1 MELGAV
7 ESDEAMARRLQRE
20 ERERANA
27 SSRDA
32 FYPNAPYDPAR
43 RARPPGDPRPSFL
56 MPVPHPPSSPAFSFP
71 PPPSSAPAPPPTA
84 ESTGRRAMND
94 EIARNTGKPE
104 GTWTAPVLRGGSY
117 PEPSRDAREPASP
130 YYPGGGDGD
139 AALAARLQ
147 AEEDAAAAA
156 AAAGAGASSAGGS
169 RSRSRAGG
177 DVIGDDEALARALQE
192 EEDRATGQTN
202 ARRPRTTTPAS
213 NSVPPGAC
221 PGCRRV
227 VSAFE
232 GYVTAMGARWH
243 RGCFTCGACG
253 GAIGGTHFAT
263 RDGAPFH
270 RSCYREKF
278 APRCG
283 VCDEFI
289 GGTGGSRAA
298 NANEA
303 GGSVRFMTHPYWGTV
318 FCPEHEFDGTRRCD
332 GCDRMEARGGRGVA
346 TGGYGSGASVGA
358 SSSCGEFAELPD
370 GRAMCLECASTAVID
385 AEHDGTPLYDD
396 VCVFFSKRDL
406 PLLPER
412 PPLHLVSQDTLN
424 DADDKEGWH
433 RGRTA
438 RTRGLCLFEEHTVYT
453 VERTP
458 DFAGGFFPVGFKER
472 VVGQSRGATVV
483 NAVVVLYGL
492 PAVCAGAIL
501 AHECTHAYIRMAGG
515 YPRLRPKIEEGL
527 CQLMALLWVEHV
539 AARGIE
545 TMGVGSGRKV
555 RSGGG
560 GKGASSSSSSLAKGG
575 DGWEEHNLAAM
586 AGFVANQIRTDPTEV
601 YGDGLRDALA
611 AYQEHGL
618 GAVFAHVRRTGELPR

>member
-1 MELGAV
+1 MPTPPSPGFERSRLDPSTPEPDLTPRDPPCRPRQALAESRAASARDSPDAPRPLPSRPRPPPGGAVELGAV

-117 PEPSRDAREPASP
+117 PEPSRDDREPATP
-130 YYPGGGDGD
+130 YRPGGGDAD

-147 AEEDAAAAA
+147 AEEDAA

-202 ARRPRTTTPAS
+202 APRRRTTTTPAS
-213 NSVPPGAC
+213 DSVPPGAC

-303 GGSVRFMTHPYWGTV
+303 GGSVRFMTHPYWGTAKV
-318 FCPEHEFDGTRRCD
+318 VQDLMTKPGW
-332 GCDRMEARGGRGVA
+332 
-346 TGGYGSGASVGA
+346 
-358 SSSCGEFAELPD
+358 AE
-370 GRAMCLECASTAVID
+370 G
-385 AEHDGTPLYDD
+385 
-396 VCVFFSKRDL
+396 K
-406 PLLPER
+406 
-412 PPLHLVSQDTLN
+412 
-424 DADDKEGWH
+424 
-433 RGRTA
+433 
-438 RTRGLCLFEEHTVYT
+438 
-453 VERTP
+453 
-458 DFAGGFFPVGFKER
+458 
-472 VVGQSRGATVV
+472 
-483 NAVVVLYGL
+483 VVL
-492 PAVCAGAIL
+492 PAGKKSAW
-501 AHECTHAYIRMAGG
+501 E
-515 YPRLRPKIEEGL
+515 PEEK
-527 CQLMALLWVEHV
+527 Q
-539 AARGIE
+539 
-545 TMGVGSGRKV
+545 
-555 RSGGG
+555 
-560 GKGASSSSSSLAKGG
+560 
-575 DGWEEHNLAAM
+575 
-586 AGFVANQIRTDPTEV
+586 
-601 YGDGLRDALA
+601 
-611 AYQEHGL
+611 
-618 GAVFAHVRRTGELPR
+618 